1 MIFDRR
7 KFLTHPGALVV
18 AGNILCDVISPR
30 ESAAFQAHMLSGPMP
45 VRTPILVWIDLAGG
59 NDTLNTVVPYS
70 VPSASGVYY
79 QERPSLGIH
88 GVVTARP
95 YGPPPSGNY
104 LPPALDLDGH
114 FGLNGYLPWLANRWF
129 SRGDVAIVQGVGE
142 NVVKECNHFAA
153 MAYRAAGAFWGPKLS
168 SGWLGRY
175 NDIQSIGQPLA
186 PVSLAGVS
194 QSLLGNATPVLSVS
208 DVTDFDWQIASNVP
222 GRRVF
227 HSDLDALKG
236 ESASPPVE
244 RNRVAAA
251 KRALRS
257 TSDAIPALAGVAQ
270 PPLNTNNQRGT
281 LAFQLIQ
288 AAMMILGGTPSQTYV
303 ATLGG
308 FDTHGG
314 QSYYQATQLAVV
326 DAALQQFFAL
336 IDASPRANDV
346 FVVISTEFGR
356 QVKENAVVGT
366 DHGRA
371 SSAIILGGGVR
382 GGMYGQMPSLT
393 ARDGDALIPTV
404 DYRDLYATVLNHLS
418 DDPNVTA
425 AVLGKD
431 ESNDDFEDLGFLD

>member
-1 MIFDRR
+1 M
-7 KFLTHPGALVV
+7 V

-30 ESAAFQAHMLSGPMP
+30 KAAAFQVHMFSGPLP
-45 VRTPILVWIDLAGG
+45 VGTPILVWIDLAGG

-70 VPSASGVYY
+70 VPSASGLYF

-88 GVVTARP
+88 GVVAARP
-95 YGPPPSGNY
+95 YGPPPIGNY

-114 FGLNGYLPWLANRWF
+114 FGLNGHLPWLANRWF

-142 NVVKECNHFAA
+142 NAVKERNHFAA
-153 MAYRAAGAFWGPKLS
+153 MAYRAAGAFSGPNLS

-175 NDIQSIGQPLA
+175 NDIQSTGKPLA
-186 PVSLAGVS
+186 SVSLTGVS
-194 QSLLGNATPVLSVS
+194 QSLLGDATPVLSVS
-208 DVTDFDWQIASNVP
+208 DVTGFDWQIASNVP

-227 HSDLDALKG
+227 HADLAALEM

-244 RNRVAAA
+244 LDQLTATR
-251 KRALRS
+251 RALRS
-257 TSDAIPALAGVAQ
+257 TTDVIPALAGVAQ
-270 PPLNTNNQRGT
+270 PPINTNTQRGT

-314 QSYYQATQLAVV
+314 QGYYHATQLAAV
-326 DAALQQFFAL
+326 DAALQQFFAI

-346 FVVISTEFGR
+346 FVVLSTEFGR

-393 ARDGDALIPTV
+393 VLDFDALIPTV
-404 DYRDLYATVLNHLS
+404 DYRNLYATVLNHLS
-418 DDPNVTA
+418 GDPNITA